1 MRIEVWSDDGNLL
14 FKCYEGSTRRCDGTD
29 CYPQEVKD
37 AIMLAWNH
45 GDLPKFRDL
54 TWLVGG
60 YLFYRRRQR
69 DRMASRDDDGRR
81 QTA

>member
-1 MRIEVWSDDGNLL
+1 
-14 FKCYEGSTRRCDGTD
+14 
-29 CYPQEVKD
+29 
-37 AIMLAWNH
+37 MLAFDH
-45 GDLPKFRDL
+45 SDLPKFRDL

-69 DRMASRDDDGRR
+69 DRMASRDDDGHR